1 MKRIAIFGSG
11 RGSNA
16 KNIIKYFKFHKNI
29 SIKLMVT
36 NKSGA
41 GIVTVGKENKIP
53 TLIIEDHKQDLNDK
67 ILKTLT
73 ENLIDFVVLAGFLL
87 KIPSTLI
94 NKFPN
99 CIINI
104 HPALLPKYGGK
115 GMYGIN
121 VHKAVLKNN
130 ETVSGITIHFVNEDY
145 DKGEIIFQAKC
156 SVLPNDSPKLLSK
169 KIQKLEH
176 QFYPIIIEKLITNE
190 H

>member
-16 KNIIKYFKFHKNI
+16 KNIIEYFKFHKNI
-29 SIKLMVT
+29 SIKLIVT

-41 GIVTVGKENKIP
+41 GIITVGKENKIT

-73 ENLIDFVVLAGFLL
+73 KNMIDFVVLAGFLL

-99 CIINI
+99 CIVNI
-104 HPALLPKYGGK
+104 HPS
-115 GMYGIN
+115 
-121 VHKAVLKNN
+121 
-130 ETVSGITIHFVNEDY
+130 T
-145 DKGEIIFQAKC
+145 
-156 SVLPNDSPKLLSK
+156 
-169 KIQKLEH
+169 
-176 QFYPIIIEKLITNE
+176 
-190 H
+190 